1 MFQIETG
8 DCHNMYFQRLK
19 LGGLT
24 VFYSAASADTVPFG
38 FIRDGEPEIC
48 WSFNGI
54 DCADKTE
61 AVDQVNRALVRF
73 LTETTDSARTL
84 VAGLTL
90 GPVEPM
96 TEGRSLTDEF
106 DTDEERDRAWL
117 ENSYRHY
124 RVYHRLATLTA
135 DSVAKQDF
143 DETTRTTMVKSIGR
157 FLRRVY
163 LAELRV
169 TCSSADK
176 HRIYVAIPCNDGE
189 TPSDL
194 PSGYTP
200 ERRAAHAH
208 LRRILTSAFGH
219 SKFEMCIAEF

>member
-24 VFYSAASADTVPFG
+24 VFYSATSADTVPFG
-38 FIRDGEPEIC
+38 FTINGKPEIR

-54 DCADKTE
+54 YCADKTE
-61 AVDQVNRALVRF
+61 AVDHVNRALVRF
-73 LTETTDSARTL
+73 LTETTDSARALVERVTL
-84 VAGLTL
+84 ETI
-90 GPVEPM
+90 EPM
-96 TEGRSLTDEF
+96 TEGRSLSDEF

-117 ENSYRHY
+117 KNSCRYY
-124 RVYHRLATLTA
+124 RVYHRLAMLTA
-135 DSVAKQDF
+135 ESVAKQNF
-143 DETTRTTMVKSIGR
+143 DETTRTTMVKSIER
-157 FLRRVY
+157 FLRREY

-176 HRIYVAIPCNDGE
+176 HRIYVAIPCNDGDA
-189 TPSDL
+189 PSDL

-208 LRRILTSAFGH
+208 LRRILTSAFGY